1 MPRYAHCA
9 LSTPHFFI
17 SVLRKP
23 LEATAE
29 RQRATEVETKYFAER
44 LDALVSNVE
53 TIIKGKT
60 DVIQLALIAML
71 AEGHL
76 LIEDVPGTGK
86 TSLARAMAESVD
98 GTLARIQFTP
108 DLLPTDVTGV
118 QIYNAEKNKFEFHP
132 GAVFANVVLGDEI
145 NRASPKTQSALLEVM
160 EEHQVTVDGVPHPVP
175 DPFIVIATQN
185 PVELDGTYNL
195 PEAQL
200 DRFMMRIQI
209 GYPNP
214 LAEMEII
221 DTLSTRHF
229 RPDVQP
235 VVSPADFRRMNDVA
249 DRVYLAPNI
258 RHYIVNLARETR
270 SIPQL
275 RLGVSPRGSA
285 ALARAARAFAAATGR
300 NFVTPEDIKFLAPY
314 VMLHRMILTP
324 EAELQGM
331 SAHSLLER
339 VLRDVTVPTSRDAE

>member
-1 MPRYAHCA
+1 METTTTR
-9 LSTPHFFI
+9 
-17 SVLRKP
+17 
-23 LEATAE
+23 E
-29 RQRATEVETKYFAER
+29 RATEAEAKHFAER
-44 LDALVSNVE
+44 LDGLVTNVE
-53 TIIKGKT
+53 KVIKGKT
-60 DVIQLALIAML
+60 DVIQLALISML

-118 QIYNAEKNKFEFHP
+118 QIYNVEKNKFEFHP

-221 DTLSTRHF
+221 DSLNTRHF
-229 RPDVQP
+229 RPEASP
-235 VVSPADFRRMNDVA
+235 MITPADFRRMSDIA

-270 SIPQL
+270 NVPQL
-275 RLGVSPRGSA
+275 LLGVSPRGSSS
-285 ALARAARAFAAATGR
+285 LARAARAFAAATGR

-314 VMLHRMILTP
+314 VLLHRMILTP
-324 EAELQGM
+324 EAELQGV
-331 SAHSLLER
+331 STHSILER
-339 VLRDVTVPTSRDAE
+339 VIREVSVPSSRDAV

>member
-1 MPRYAHCA
+1 
-9 LSTPHFFI
+9 
-17 SVLRKP
+17 
-23 LEATAE
+23 LETTTTRE
-29 RQRATEVETKYFAER
+29 RATEAEAKHFAER
-44 LDALVSNVE
+44 LDGLVTNVE
-53 TIIKGKT
+53 KVIKGKT
-60 DVIQLALIAML
+60 DIIQLALISML

-118 QIYNAEKNKFEFHP
+118 QIYNVEKNKFEFHP

-221 DTLSTRHF
+221 DSLNTRHF
-229 RPDVQP
+229 RPE
-235 VVSPADFRRMNDVA
+235 VSPMITPADFRRMSDIA

-270 SIPQL
+270 NVPQL
-275 RLGVSPRGSA
+275 LLGVSPRGSSS
-285 ALARAARAFAAATGR
+285 LARAARAFAAATGR

-314 VMLHRMILTP
+314 VLLHRMILTP
-324 EAELQGM
+324 EAELQGV
-331 SAHSLLER
+331 STHSILER
-339 VLRDVTVPTSRDAE
+339 VIREVTVPSSRDAV

>member
-1 MPRYAHCA
+1 METTTTR
-9 LSTPHFFI
+9 
-17 SVLRKP
+17 
-23 LEATAE
+23 E
-29 RQRATEVETKYFAER
+29 RATESEAKHFAER
-44 LDALVSNVE
+44 LDGLVNNVE
-53 TIIKGKT
+53 RVIKGKT
-60 DVIQLALIAML
+60 DVIQLALISML

-118 QIYNAEKNKFEFHP
+118 QIYNVEKNKFEFHP

-221 DTLSTRHF
+221 DSLNTRHF
-229 RPDVQP
+229 RPEVRP
-235 VVSPADFRRMNDVA
+235 MVTPADFRRMSDIA

-270 SIPQL
+270 NVPQL
-275 RLGVSPRGSA
+275 LLGVSPRGSSS
-285 ALARAARAFAAATGR
+285 LARAARAFAAATGR

-314 VMLHRMILTP
+314 VLLHRMILTP
-324 EAELQGM
+324 EAELQGV
-331 SAHSLLER
+331 SAHSILER
-339 VLRDVTVPTSRDAE
+339 VIREVTVPSSRDAV